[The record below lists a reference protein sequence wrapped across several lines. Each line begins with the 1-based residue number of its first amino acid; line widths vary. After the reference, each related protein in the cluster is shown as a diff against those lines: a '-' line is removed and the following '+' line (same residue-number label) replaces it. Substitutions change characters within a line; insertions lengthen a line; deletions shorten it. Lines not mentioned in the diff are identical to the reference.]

1 MDYEDEAIR
10 EVMHVMW
17 GSRSR
22 MTRSLERGGHGE
34 MFVMRELMMHGA
46 RTPSQLAEA
55 MRVTSGRVSAVI
67 AALLRKGWVT
77 RAEDPEDR
85 RRVVVA
91 LSDEGRA
98 AIHEHSEGMR
108 DNLRW
113 IFKRMGERRTR
124 EFVDL
129 ISEFLTYMS
138 LLRPGEPRPTD
149 EQIHDAFARRN
160 DERERLRAAAC
171 VARAVYDD
179 DPFLGDDSADPAAAN
194 GVSCPTDQD

>member
-34 MFVMRELMMHGA
+34 MFVLRELMMHGA

-55 MRVTSGRVSAVI
+55 LHVTSGRVSAVI
-67 AALLRKGWVT
+67 TALLRKGWVT
-77 RAEDPEDR
+77 RTEDPDDR
-85 RRVVVA
+85 RRVLIA

-98 AIHEHSEGMR
+98 SIREHSEGMHE
-108 DNLRW
+108 NLRW
-113 IFKRMGERRTR
+113 VFERMGERRTR

-129 ISEFLTYMS
+129 VSEFLTYMS
-138 LLRPGEPRPTD
+138 LLAPDEPRPTD
-149 EQIHDAFARRN
+149 EQIHEAFARRS
-160 DERERLRAAAC
+160 DERERLRAAAPI
-171 VARAVYDD
+171 ARAIYDD
-179 DPFLGDDSADPAAAN
+179 DPFLDGGDRHD
-194 GVSCPTDQD
+194 